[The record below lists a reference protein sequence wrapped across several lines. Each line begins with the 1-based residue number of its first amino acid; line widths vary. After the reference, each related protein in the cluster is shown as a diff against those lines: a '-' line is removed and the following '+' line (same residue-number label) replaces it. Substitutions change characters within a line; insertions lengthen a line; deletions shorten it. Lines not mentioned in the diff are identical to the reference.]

1 MSGGI
6 SEREEGQ
13 TVLGRYQL
21 VRFRGRGAF
30 GEVWEAEDTALRRR
44 VALKFVEPHK
54 LAQLRDEAA
63 TLAQLDHPNIVKV
76 WDVSLDPSAPTLV
89 MEYIGGE
96 SLRERVAREPA
107 VTVDE
112 SVGIACSV
120 LSALDHAH
128 GKGILHRD
136 IKPENILL
144 SGDGL
149 TKLGDFGLGRM
160 TEAEISLLTS
170 RSVLSGGSD
179 VSVAGTLRYMAP
191 EQEEGR
197 EEERSD
203 VYSVG
208 VLLYEMLTDRVPRGR
223 VKDPS
228 ALNPS
233 IPEFLED
240 AILRALEP
248 EVEDRWP
255 SAAEML
261 AAVSSA
267 KGGAAEAGVPL
278 VARQPSRLPLRA
290 AVAGPV
296 ATPRPARE
304 PSQSTP
310 SRLASPAAGR
320 TYDLSSAAHPPP
332 RGIQFPEGTYVNEK
346 DGSILVPIPAGEAIF
361 GSPTGR
367 GFDEERPQF
376 RASLPGYTLAA
387 HPVTNAQY
395 LRFVEATRRSTR
407 GLSAA
412 HADPSMSDHPVV
424 CVSWEDAE
432 AYCEWA
438 GLHLPSELEWEK
450 GARGTDGREYPW
462 GNEWDDDRCRFDGNG
477 DSAGRTTC
485 GIWEYPTGRSPYG
498 LFHMSGNVWEWC
510 ADWYDGDAYRRYSR
524 GDLTPPSWGSFRVL
538 RGGSWSRYAYGCRAA
553 CRFDHGPSFRNVSN
567 GFRVARAM

>member
-44 VALKFVEPHK
+44 VALKFVESHK

-233 IPEFLED
+233 VPEFLED

-332 RGIQFPEGTYVNEK
+332 AGVTFPEGTVVNEK

-361 GSPTGR
+361 GSPKGK

-438 GLHLPSELEWEK
+438 GLRLPSELEWEK
-450 GARGTDGREYPW
+450 GARGTDGRKYPW

-477 DSAGRTTC
+477 DSAGRRTC

-510 ADWYDGDAYRRYSR
+510 ADWHDYKAYQRYSR
-524 GDLTPPSWGSFRVL
+524 GDLTPPASGESRVL
-538 RGGSWSRYAYGCRAA
+538 RGGSWNGNANLCRAA
-553 CRFDHGPSFRNVSN
+553 FRNNFDPTDRNYFS
-567 GFRVARAM
+567 GFRVARAL

>member
-44 VALKFVEPHK
+44 VALKFVESHK

-149 TKLGDFGLGRM
+149 TKLGDFGLGKM

-170 RSVLSGGSD
+170 RSVLSKGSD
-179 VSVAGTLRYMAP
+179 TSVAGTLRYMAP

-233 IPEFLED
+233 VPEFLED

-332 RGIQFPEGTYVNEK
+332 AGVTFPEGTVVNEK

-361 GSPTGR
+361 GSPKGR

-376 RASLPGYTLAA
+376 RASLPGYHLAA

-395 LRFVEATRRSTR
+395 SRFVEATRRSTR

-438 GLHLPSELEWEK
+438 GLRLPSELEWEK

-538 RGGSWSRYAYGCRAA
+538 RGGSWYNYANSCRSAY
-553 CRFDHGPSFRNVSN
+553 RNRN
-567 GFRVARAM
+567 APAYRRNFFGFRVARAM

>member
-1 MSGGI
+1 M
-6 SEREEGQ
+6 
-13 TVLGRYQL
+13 
-21 VRFRGRGAF
+21 
-30 GEVWEAEDTALRRR
+30 RR
-44 VALKFVEPHK
+44 
-54 LAQLRDEAA
+54 
-63 TLAQLDHPNIVKV
+63 
-76 WDVSLDPSAPTLV
+76 
-89 MEYIGGE
+89 
-96 SLRERVAREPA
+96 
-107 VTVDE
+107 
-112 SVGIACSV
+112 
-120 LSALDHAH
+120 
-128 GKGILHRD
+128 
-136 IKPENILL
+136 
-144 SGDGL
+144 
-149 TKLGDFGLGRM
+149 
-160 TEAEISLLTS
+160 S
-170 RSVLSGGSD
+170 RSVPAKGSD
-179 VSVAGTLRYMAP
+179 TSVAGTLRYMAP

-233 IPEFLED
+233 VPEFLED

-332 RGIQFPEGTYVNEK
+332 AGVTFPEGTVVNEK

-361 GSPTGR
+361 GSPKGK

-376 RASLPGYTLAA
+376 RASLPGYHLAA

-395 LRFVEATRRSTR
+395 SRFVEATRRSTR

-424 CVSWEDAE
+424 CVSWEDAV

-438 GLHLPSELEWEK
+438 DLSLPTELQWEK

-462 GNEWDDDRCRFDGNG
+462 GNGWDVSRCRNAENTG
-477 DSAGRTTC
+477 ATC
-485 GIWEYPTGRSPYG
+485 GIWEYPQGRSPYG

-510 ADWYDGDAYRRYSR
+510 AD
-524 GDLTPPSWGSFRVL
+524 
-538 RGGSWSRYAYGCRAA
+538 
-553 CRFDHGPSFRNVSN
+553 
-567 GFRVARAM
+567 

>member
-1 MSGGI
+1 M
-6 SEREEGQ
+6 
-13 TVLGRYQL
+13 
-21 VRFRGRGAF
+21 
-30 GEVWEAEDTALRRR
+30 RR
-44 VALKFVEPHK
+44 
-54 LAQLRDEAA
+54 
-63 TLAQLDHPNIVKV
+63 
-76 WDVSLDPSAPTLV
+76 
-89 MEYIGGE
+89 
-96 SLRERVAREPA
+96 
-107 VTVDE
+107 
-112 SVGIACSV
+112 
-120 LSALDHAH
+120 
-128 GKGILHRD
+128 
-136 IKPENILL
+136 
-144 SGDGL
+144 
-149 TKLGDFGLGRM
+149 
-160 TEAEISLLTS
+160 S
-170 RSVLSGGSD
+170 RSVPAKGSD
-179 VSVAGTLRYMAP
+179 TSVAGTLRYMAP

-332 RGIQFPEGTYVNEK
+332 EGITFPEGTYVNEK

-361 GSPTGR
+361 GSPKGR

-387 HPVTNAQY
+387 HPVTNAQWK
-395 LRFVEATRRSTR
+395 RFVEATGHRPPGEVDLGKPVWTGRSFP
-407 GLSAA
+407 
-412 HADPSMSDHPVV
+412 ADKGDHPVV
-424 CVSWEDAE
+424 WVSWEDAE

-438 GLHLPSELEWEK
+438 GLRLPSELEWEK

-462 GNEWDDDRCRFDGNG
+462 GNEWDSSRCRNG
-477 DSAGRTTC
+477 DNRGSETTC

-524 GDLTPPSWGSFRVL
+524 GDLTLPSSGSYRVL
-538 RGGSWSRYAYGCRAA
+538 RGGSW
-553 CRFDHGPSFRNVSN
+553 VSN
-567 GFRVARAM
+567 ASYCRTAYRNRYGPTFRGYRYGFRVARAM

>member
-1 MSGGI
+1 
-6 SEREEGQ
+6 
-13 TVLGRYQL
+13 
-21 VRFRGRGAF
+21 
-30 GEVWEAEDTALRRR
+30 
-44 VALKFVEPHK
+44 
-54 LAQLRDEAA
+54 
-63 TLAQLDHPNIVKV
+63 
-76 WDVSLDPSAPTLV
+76 
-89 MEYIGGE
+89 
-96 SLRERVAREPA
+96 
-107 VTVDE
+107 
-112 SVGIACSV
+112 
-120 LSALDHAH
+120 
-128 GKGILHRD
+128 
-136 IKPENILL
+136 
-144 SGDGL
+144 
-149 TKLGDFGLGRM
+149 M

-332 RGIQFPEGTYVNEK
+332 AGVTFPEGTVVNEK

-361 GSPTGR
+361 GSPKGK

-438 GLHLPSELEWEK
+438 GLSLPTELQWEK

-477 DSAGRTTC
+477 DSAGRRTC
-485 GIWEYPTGRSPYG
+485 GIWEYRQGRSPYG

-510 ADWYDGDAYRRYSR
+510 TDW
-524 GDLTPPSWGSFRVL
+524 
-538 RGGSWSRYAYGCRAA
+538 
-553 CRFDHGPSFRNVSN
+553 
-567 GFRVARAM
+567 